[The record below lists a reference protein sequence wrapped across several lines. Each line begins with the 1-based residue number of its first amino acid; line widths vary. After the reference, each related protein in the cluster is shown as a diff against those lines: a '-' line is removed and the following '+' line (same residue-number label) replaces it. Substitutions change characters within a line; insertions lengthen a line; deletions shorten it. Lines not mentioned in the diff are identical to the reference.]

1 MRVRAAGK
9 RVLNYRRPQPR
20 VRWSR
25 RLLLALFFASLGWL
39 VFVNSARV
47 IGVGYIEVEE
57 TIIASP
63 FTGRV
68 HALYV
73 TCNDRVKAGDPI
85 GVVDDP
91 LRTGKYREELA
102 ALEAQYAQRK
112 ITHDAR
118 LAQGQ
123 ARVDAARRRAD
134 AAQKRADN
142 AEALRDAMEAA
153 HRRQEAGLKER
164 MRALNEYDQA
174 IGALAAA
181 QADVVRREAE
191 LARLHVEEAAQ
202 LAGFAERLDS
212 QRRLVALGEENVARA
227 PYDGVVTACPRTV
240 GEMVNPGIALA
251 RVQRAEGARI
261 LIWVAA
267 ADLQSV
273 RAGMRADVYLSETD
287 HVLSGEVR
295 SLPVEVGPMPSRL
308 RRYFWQNQRWQQYAP
323 LEIIP
328 DGDAIGSLYG
338 NARVDAVIHL
348 GETYRLGPEWLRP
361 L

>member
-1 MRVRAAGK
+1 MRAAGK

-20 VRWSR
+20 ARWSR
-25 RLLLALFFASLGWL
+25 RLLLVLFFASIGWL

-57 TIIASP
+57 TIVASP

-91 LRTGKYREELA
+91 IRTGNYREELA

-118 LAQGQ
+118 LQQGQ
-123 ARVDAARRRAD
+123 VRVDAARRRAD

-142 AEALRDAMEAA
+142 AQALRDAMEAA

-191 LARLHVEEAAQ
+191 LARLRVEEAAQ

-227 PYDGVVTACPRTV
+227 PYDGVVTACPRIV
-240 GEMVNPGIALA
+240 GEMVNPGIALV
-251 RVQRAEGARI
+251 RVQRAAGARI

-267 ADLQSV
+267 GDLQSV

-328 DGDAIGSLYG
+328 DGDAFGSLYG

-348 GETYRLGPEWLRP
+348 GETHKWGPEWLRP

>member
-1 MRVRAAGK
+1 MLAAGK

-20 VRWSR
+20 TRWSR
-25 RLLLALFFASLGWL
+25 RLLLVLFFASAGWL
-39 VFVNSARV
+39 IFVNSVRV
-47 IGVGYIEVEE
+47 IGVGYVEVEE
-57 TIIASP
+57 TIVASP

-68 HALYV
+68 HALHV
-73 TCNDRVKAGDPI
+73 ACNDRVKAGDPI

-91 LRTGKYREELA
+91 IRTGAYREELA
-102 ALEAQYAQRK
+102 ALEAQHAQRR

-118 LAQGQ
+118 LAQGR
-123 ARVDAARRRAD
+123 ARVDAARRRAE
-134 AAQKRADN
+134 AAQKHADN
-142 AEALRDAMEAA
+142 AQKLRDAVEAA

-164 MRALNEYDQA
+164 MRALSEHDQA
-174 IGALAAA
+174 VGALAAA

-191 LARLHVEEAAQ
+191 LFRLTAEEAAQ

-240 GEMVNPGIALA
+240 GEMVHPGVALA
-251 RVQRAEGARI
+251 RVQRTDGARI
-261 LIWVAA
+261 FIWVPAGE
-267 ADLQSV
+267 LQRV
-273 RAGMRADVYLSETD
+273 RPGMRAEVYLSETD

-295 SLPVEVGPMPSRL
+295 ALPVEVGPLPSRL

-328 DGDAIGSLYG
+328 DADAPAVLYG
-338 NARVDAVIHL
+338 NARVDAVIHISETFKL
-348 GETYRLGPEWLRP
+348 GREWLRP